1 MSRLQQILQQHDT
14 VNKISQLIGNVR
26 GKHRKIFVNGF
37 CSNSFEIISFI
48 IGSTLVFL
56 DKENE
61 QEKLKAS
68 EKRAV
73 KNGRILI
80 FFARC
85 FGFTLNFFL
94 PFLVSGSLFIYGFK
108 PFKLF

>member
-1 MSRLQQILQQHDT
+1 MSRLQQILQQHDA
-14 VNKISQLIGNVR
+14 VNKISQLMGNVR
-26 GKHRKIFVNGF
+26 GEYRKIFVNGF
-37 CSNSFEIISFI
+37 SSNSFEIINFV

-80 FFARC
+80 FFTRC
-85 FGFTLNFFL
+85 FGFTLNFFY
-94 PFLVSGSLFIYGFK
+94 PF
-108 PFKLF
+108 